1 MARGLVSNEQIDHFR
16 VLRRE
21 HSKLNMMTY
30 GYNYNYDY
38 DYGKADIDR
47 DGNDMINYNYQDVQ
61 HVQLVVSAVSR
72 FLSSAITSSSSP
84 MISVS
89 LQSLISSC
97 CAT

>member
-1 MARGLVSNEQIDHFR
+1 MARGLERNEQIDHFR
-16 VLRRE
+16 VLRNM
-21 HSKLNMMTY
+21 LNMMTY
-30 GYNYNYDY
+30 GYNYNYDYDY

-72 FLSSAITSSSSP
+72 FLSSAIISSSSP

>member
-1 MARGLVSNEQIDHFR
+1 MARGLERNEQIDHFR
-16 VLRRE
+16 VLRNM
-21 HSKLNMMTY
+21 LNMMTY

-72 FLSSAITSSSSP
+72 FLSSAIISSSSP